1 MQKITP
7 FLWFDNCA
15 EEAMNFYVD
24 TFKNSPHSTST
35 DQANKSDES
44 KILEIKRYP
53 SGMSDEHMTGME
65 GKVLT
70 GVFTLAGQKFMALDG
85 GPLFKP
91 NESVSFLVNCDD
103 QAEVNYFWDTITK
116 NGGMESECGW
126 CKDKYGFSWQIAP
139 NMAQYL
145 ATPDGEANNRAIQAM
160 LKMKKIDIAK
170 LEEAYKGN

>member
-7 FLWFDNCA
+7 FLWFDNNA
-15 EEAMNFYVD
+15 EEAMNFYVN
-24 TFKNSPHSTST
+24 TFNNGPT
-35 DQANKSDES
+35 NREES
-44 KILEIKRYP
+44 KILNIKYYP
-53 SGMSDEHMTGME
+53 TGMTEEHMINME

-70 GVFTLAGQKFMALDG
+70 GVFLLEGQKFMCLDG

-91 NESVSFLVNCDD
+91 NESVSFLVDCAD
-103 QAEVNYFWDTITK
+103 QTEVDYFWDTITK

-145 ATPDGEANNRAIQAM
+145 ATPDGEANNRAIAAM

-170 LEEAYKGN
+170 LEEAYNAK

>member
-7 FLWFDNCA
+7 FLWFDNNA
-15 EEAMNFYVD
+15 EEAINFYVS
-24 TFKNSPHSTST
+24 TFNNSP
-35 DQANKSDES
+35 NKSGES

-53 SGMSDEHMTGME
+53 TGMTEEHMINME

-70 GVFTLAGQKFMALDG
+70 GVFMLEGQKFMCLDG

-91 NESVSFLVNCDD
+91 NESVSFLVDCAN
-103 QAEVNYFWDTITK
+103 QAEVDYFWDTITQ

-139 NMAQYL
+139 NMAQFL
-145 ATPDGEANNRAIQAM
+145 NTPDGEANNRAIAAM
-160 LKMKKIDIAK
+160 LKMKKIAIAK
-170 LEEAYKGN
+170 LEEAYNNK

>member
-7 FLWFDNCA
+7 FLWFDNNA

-24 TFKNSPHSTST
+24 TFNNSPH
-35 DQANKSDES
+35 KSEES
-44 KILEIKRYP
+44 KILNIKYYP
-53 SGMSDEHMTGME
+53 TGINEEHMKNME

-70 GVFTLAGQKFMALDG
+70 GVFTLEGQKYMCLDG

-91 NESVSFLVNCDD
+91 NESVSFLVDCAD
-103 QAEVNYFWDTITK
+103 QSEVDYFWDTITK

-170 LEEAYKGN
+170 LEEAYNNK